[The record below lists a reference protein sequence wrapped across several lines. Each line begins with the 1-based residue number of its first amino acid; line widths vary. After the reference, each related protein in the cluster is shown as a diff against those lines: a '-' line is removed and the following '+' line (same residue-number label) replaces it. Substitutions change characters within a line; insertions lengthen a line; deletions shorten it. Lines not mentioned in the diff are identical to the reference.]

1 MSSEK
6 ALCTKL
12 PSSTQRRANMPSPSD
27 SSSVASASGSRG
39 WSDSRRGMSGRGP
52 GGARLLLYLGLCHLG
67 LGAMVLA
74 FSFTSMAFTSSA
86 RVRQSCPF
94 WAGFFVVA
102 SGIVGII
109 SWRRPLTLVVSL
121 FMLLSAVCVIL
132 SLAGSMLSCQNA
144 QMVKSMLTCQVE
156 NGLCVCCAPTHSCS
170 ITEEETLV
178 LYLNADCHSVRHQ
191 LKDLLFSA
199 CGLSILSTIICTLS
213 TVTCSIHI
221 FSLDLVH
228 LLAPHRS
235 RSVNPECTTPQDAF
249 LTNMMDFEEFVP
261 PIPPPPYYPPEY
273 TCSSETDAQSITYNG
288 SMESPVPLYPTDCP
302 PPYEAVMGQRAA
314 SQATVFD
321 GHGAELSGE
330 RATSTAFSGEVSMD
344 SGSLLMSEI
353 VDIPD
358 DSSPSEDSCL
368 MEVGLRNRGERG
380 NNIAGEGG
388 DAGDI
393 SYHSYPCQTP
403 ESPLAG
409 GPRARHFLRGERSN
423 SCSSPSTATPTY
435 RSPVLRRQAMLAH
448 SCSQL
453 ETIGGSTSQQRSS
466 IPEIRIRPSTPAS
479 QGPASASSAPPASS
493 SSAANVQGGQ
503 GNGIP
508 LTRQPLYLRRR
519 AGKSEKDGES
529 VKRDS
534 VGLLH
539 LVRSH
544 SEPGFGSSTDTVGFG
559 SGDSKD
565 GCHTSTETGP
575 SSEACLLNHTSL
587 PPASALPRKDN
598 LKTAATGV
606 QVPSKPPPTSPVR
619 LPKDC
624 HRSLGDLKVTR
635 VLVARFLQRSKR
647 NLAPSS
653 EHAGNTASS
662 PKRRGGAEC
671 ATTNHLQLEQVLR
684 NSWGTNRGHPNLNTH
699 HPHHRGH
706 HHSHSDSRHNR
717 HHSSH
722 TPEGI
727 HLRSCGDLS
736 SSSSASLWRLVTAH
750 PPHGSSGALY
760 SESAL

>member
-1 MSSEK
+1 
-6 ALCTKL
+6 
-12 PSSTQRRANMPSPSD
+12 MPSRSD
-27 SSSVASASGSRG
+27 SSSAVSASGSRG
-39 WSDSRRGMSGRGP
+39 WSDSCRGMSGRQ
-52 GGARLLLYLGLCHLG
+52 GGAKLLLYLGLCHLG

-102 SGIVGII
+102 SGLVGLI

-144 QMVKSMLTCQVE
+144 QMVKSLLTCQVE

-170 ITEEETLV
+170 INEEETLV

-249 LTNMMDFEEFVP
+249 LTNIMDFEEFVP

-302 PPYEAVMGQRAA
+302 PPYELVMGQRAA

-321 GHGAELSGE
+321 SHGNELSGE

-353 VDIPD
+353 IDIPD

-368 MEVGLRNRGERG
+368 VGLGVSARGERG
-380 NNIAGEGG
+380 STGGVEGG
-388 DAGDI
+388 RRGRRRGVCELPWPP
-393 SYHSYPCQTP
+393 SPSPG
-403 ESPLAG
+403 ESPGRESPG
-409 GPRARHFLRGERSN
+409 GPQGQAMLQRREVQLLLLM
-423 SCSSPSTATPTY
+423 
-435 RSPVLRRQAMLAH
+435 SPVLRRQAMLAS

-453 ETIGGSTSQQRSS
+453 ELLGGTTSHQGSS
-466 IPEIRIRPSTPAS
+466 ILEKQVGSCTPLRRGS
-479 QGPASASSAPPASS
+479 ASASAAPATSS
-493 SSAANVQGGQ
+493 SLAVNQQGGQ
-503 GNGIP
+503 GNGVP
-508 LTRQPLYLRRR
+508 LPLQPLYLRRQGGR
-519 AGKSEKDGES
+519 SER
-529 VKRDS
+529 RDS
-534 VGLLH
+534 DGLLT

-544 SEPGFGSSTDTVGFG
+544 SEPGLSSSADTVDFSGGSVGSKGVREGSQTSTDTV
-559 SGDSKD
+559 
-565 GCHTSTETGP
+565 P
-575 SSEACLLNHTSL
+575 SSESCLLPRSSL
-587 PPASALPRKDN
+587 VPPSALLPRKGSV
-598 LKTAATGV
+598 KAATMGRTL
-606 QVPSKPPPTSPVR
+606 PLSKGPANSPLH
-619 LPKDC
+619 LPKEC
-624 HRSLGDLKVTR
+624 NRSLGDLKVTR
-635 VLVARFLQRSKR
+635 GLVARFLQRSKR
-647 NLAPSS
+647 NLASAA
-653 EHAGNTASS
+653 EHSGNTGQGQ
-662 PKRRGGAEC
+662 KRRGGVEGNG
-671 ATTNHLQLEQVLR
+671 TGHLPLEQVLR
-684 NSWGTNRGHPNLNTH
+684 NSWGASQGSHPP

-717 HHSSH
+717 RHSNQ
-722 TPEGI
+722 TPVTEGI

-736 SSSSASLWRLVTAH
+736 SSSSASLWRLLTAN

-760 SESAL
+760 TESAL

>member
-1 MSSEK
+1 
-6 ALCTKL
+6 
-12 PSSTQRRANMPSPSD
+12 MPSPSD
-27 SSSVASASGSRG
+27 TSSLASGSRG
-39 WSDSRRGMSGRGP
+39 WSDSRRGMSRRGQ

-86 RVRQSCPF
+86 RVRQACPF

-144 QMVKSMLTCQVE
+144 QMVKSLLTCQVE

-170 ITEEETLV
+170 ITEEDTLV
-178 LYLNADCHSVRHQ
+178 LYLSADCHSVRHQ

-235 RSVNPECTTPQDAF
+235 RAVNPECTTPQDAF
-249 LTNMMDFEEFVP
+249 LTNIIDFEEFVP

-314 SQATVFD
+314 SQVTVFD
-321 GHGAELSGE
+321 TPASEQSGE
-330 RATSTAFSGEVSMD
+330 RVTSTAFSGEVSMD

-368 MEVGLRNRGERG
+368 MEVGVRPRGERG
-380 NNIAGEGG
+380 AGGGGGEGG
-388 DAGDI
+388 EAGEYV
-393 SYHSYPCQTP
+393 SFRGPPSQTP

-409 GPRARHFLRGERSN
+409 PRASRFFRGERSN
-423 SCSSPSTATPTY
+423 SCSSPSTATTTY
-435 RSPVLRRQAMLAH
+435 RSPVLRRQAMLAS

-453 ETIGGSTSQQRSS
+453 EVIGGALS
-466 IPEIRIRPSTPAS
+466 IPEIRVCPSTPS
-479 QGPASASSAPPASS
+479 RREPASLSSTNPSS
-493 SSAANVQGGQ
+493 SSAVNHPGARGGRV
-503 GNGIP
+503 P
-508 LTRQPLYLRRR
+508 LHMQPLSLRQREGRR
-519 AGKSEKDGES
+519 GEKDGGGERRGS
-529 VKRDS
+529 D
-534 VGLLH
+534 GLLP
-539 LVRSH
+539 LIRSH
-544 SEPGFGSSTDTVGFG
+544 SEPGLSSSTDTGDFTGSVGSKGISERG
-559 SGDSKD
+559 SQ
-565 GCHTSTETGP
+565 TSTDTGP
-575 SSEACLLNHTSL
+575 SSEACLLPRSSL
-587 PPASALPRKDN
+587 APPASLPK
-598 LKTAATGV
+598 KGSVKAGATGG
-606 QVPSKPPPTSPVR
+606 QLPSKVPPASPLH
-619 LPKDC
+619 LPKDY

-635 VLVARFLQRSKR
+635 GLVARFLQRSKR
-647 NLAPSS
+647 NLAPAA
-653 EHAGNTASS
+653 EHAGNTGQGA
-662 PKRRGGAEC
+662 KRRGGAEGN
-671 ATTNHLQLEQVLR
+671 ASGHLPLEQVLR
-684 NSWGTNRGHPNLNTH
+684 NTWGAARTHPHL
-699 HPHHRGH
+699 PHHRGH

-717 HHSSH
+717 RHSNRS
-722 TPEGI
+722 PALEGI

-736 SSSSASLWRLVTAH
+736 STSSASLRRLVA
-750 PPHGSSGALY
+750 PHGSSGALY
-760 SESAL
+760 MESVL

>member
-1 MSSEK
+1 
-6 ALCTKL
+6 
-12 PSSTQRRANMPSPSD
+12 MPSPSD

-67 LGAMVLA
+67 LGAMVLG

-144 QMVKSMLTCQVE
+144 QMVKSMLTCE
-156 NGLCVCCAPTHSCS
+156 MKEGLCLCCAPTHPCS
-170 ITEEETLV
+170 IEAEDTLV
-178 LYLNADCHSVRHQ
+178 LYLSKECHSVRHQ

-249 LTNMMDFEEFVP
+249 LTNIMDFEEFVP

-321 GHGAELSGE
+321 THGTELSGE
-330 RATSTAFSGEVSMD
+330 RGTSTAFSGEVSMD

-358 DSSPSEDSCL
+358 DSSPSEDSYL
-368 MEVGLRNRGERG
+368 LEVGLRNQGERG
-380 NNIAGEGG
+380 NRT
-388 DAGDI
+388 AGDRGDL
-393 SYHSYPCQTP
+393 SLRGSLTQTP

-409 GPRARHFLRGERSN
+409 GPRARRFLRGERSN
-423 SCSSPSTATPTY
+423 SCSSPSTATTTY
-435 RSPVLRRQAMLAH
+435 RSPVLRRQAMLTS

-453 ETIGGSTSQQRSS
+453 EAVGSSPNQQVSF
-466 IPEIRIRPSTPAS
+466 IPEIRVDPSTPLN
-479 QGPASASSAPPASS
+479 QGAVLASSNPPSS
-493 SSAANVQGGQ
+493 CSSAAGEP
-503 GNGIP
+503 GNGAP
-508 LTRQPLYLRRR
+508 VPRQPLYLRRR
-519 AGKSEKDGES
+519 AERSAKDGGN
-529 VKRDS
+529 VR
-534 VGLLH
+534 GGGFLH
-539 LVRSH
+539 LMRSH
-544 SEPGFGSSTDTVGFG
+544 SEPGLGSSMDTVDFGSGCSKASTDTA
-559 SGDSKD
+559 
-565 GCHTSTETGP
+565 P
-575 SSEACLLNHTSL
+575 SSEACLLPRTSL
-587 PPASALPRKDN
+587 PPAAALPSKGSI
-598 LKTAATGV
+598 KPAAAGV
-606 QVPSKPPPTSPVR
+606 QVPTKPAPPSPLR

-647 NLAPSS
+647 NLGPSS
-653 EHAGNTASS
+653 EHVGSTGQG
-662 PKRRGGAEC
+662 PKRRSGAE
-671 ATTNHLQLEQVLR
+671 AAVPDHSEQVLR
-684 NSWGTNRGHPNLNTH
+684 TPWGTSRGHPTHHAH

-717 HHSSH
+717 HHGSRA
-722 TPEGI
+722 PEGI

-736 SSSSASLWRLVTAH
+736 SSSSASLRRLVTAH
-750 PPHGSSGALY
+750 HGSSGALH

>member
-1 MSSEK
+1 
-6 ALCTKL
+6 
-12 PSSTQRRANMPSPSD
+12 MPSRSD
-27 SSSVASASGSRG
+27 SSSVASGSRG
-39 WSDSRRGMSGRGP
+39 WSDSRRGVSDRA

-94 WAGFFVVA
+94 WAGFFVSLTGNVSSEIRSDVLVSVSCVIQVVA

-156 NGLCVCCAPTHSCS
+156 NGLCVCCSHTQDCS
-170 ITEEETLV
+170 IEKEDTLV
-178 LYLNADCHSVRHQ
+178 LYLNVDCHAVRHQ

-249 LTNMMDFEEFVP
+249 LTNIMDFEEFVP

-321 GHGAELSGE
+321 PHGTELSGE
-330 RATSTAFSGEVSMD
+330 RGTSTAFSGEVSMD

-368 MEVGLRNRGERG
+368 LEVGLRNQGERG
-380 NNIAGEGG
+380 NRSSG
-388 DAGDI
+388 DRGDM
-393 SYHSYPCQTP
+393 SLRGSLTHTP

-409 GPRARHFLRGERSN
+409 GPRARRFLRGERSN
-423 SCSSPSTATPTY
+423 SCSSPSTATTTY
-435 RSPVLRRQAMLAH
+435 RSPVLHRQVMLTS

-453 ETIGGSTSQQRSS
+453 ETISSSSNQQRAF
-466 IPEIRIRPSTPAS
+466 IPEIRVNPSTPLNH
-479 QGPASASSAPPASS
+479 GGVPASS
-493 SSAANVQGGQ
+493 VPHPSSAAAVGEHGG
-503 GNGIP
+503 GP
-508 LTRQPLYLRRR
+508 TLLHQPLYRRRR
-519 AGKSEKDGES
+519 AERGGRGGFTTRRQSEGF
-529 VKRDS
+529 
-534 VGLLH
+534 LH

-544 SEPGFGSSTDTVGFG
+544 SEPGLSSSTDTVDFG
-559 SGDSKD
+559 SAGSKA
-565 GCHTSTETGP
+565 STDTAP
-575 SSEACLLNHTSL
+575 SSEACLLPRTPL
-587 PPASALPRKDN
+587 PPAAALPSKGSM
-598 LKTAATGV
+598 KPAASGV
-606 QVPSKPPPTSPVR
+606 QVPSKPVPASPLR

-647 NLAPSS
+647 NLSPST
-653 EHAGNTASS
+653 EHVGSSASG
-662 PKRRGGAEC
+662 PKRRGGAE
-671 ATTNHLQLEQVLR
+671 AVGLDHVSSEQVLR
-684 NSWGTNRGHPNLNTH
+684 TPWGSSRGHLVHRSH
-699 HPHHRGH
+699 HPHRRGH
-706 HHSHSDSRHNR
+706 HYSHSDSRHNR
-717 HHSSH
+717 HQSSRAS
-722 TPEGI
+722 EGI

-736 SSSSASLWRLVTAH
+736 SSSASLLQLVTAH
-750 PPHGSSGALY
+750 HGSSGALH

>member
-1 MSSEK
+1 
-6 ALCTKL
+6 
-12 PSSTQRRANMPSPSD
+12 MPSPSD
-27 SSSVASASGSRG
+27 SSSVASATGSRG

-74 FSFTSMAFTSSA
+74 FSFTSMAFTLST

-144 QMVKSMLTCQVE
+144 QMVKSMLTCKVE
-156 NGLCVCCAPTHSCS
+156 SGRCLCCAPLQSCS
-170 ITEEETLV
+170 IDGEDTLV
-178 LYLNADCHSVRHQ
+178 LNLNVDCHSVRHQ

-235 RSVNPECTTPQDAF
+235 RSVNPECITPQDAF
-249 LTNMMDFEEFVP
+249 LTNIMDFEEFVP

-302 PPYEAVMGQRAA
+302 PPYEAVMGQRIA

-321 GHGAELSGE
+321 PVCTELSGE
-330 RATSTAFSGEVSMD
+330 RGTSMAFSGEVSMD

-368 MEVGLRNRGERG
+368 MEVGLRNQGERR
-380 NNIAGEGG
+380 NRAPSEGG
-388 DAGDI
+388 DAGESI
-393 SYHSYPCQTP
+393 NLRGQRCQTP

-409 GPRARHFLRGERSN
+409 GPRAKRVLRGERSN
-423 SCSSPSTATPTY
+423 SCSSPSTTTNTTY
-435 RSPVLRRQAMLAH
+435 RSPVLLRQAVLAR

-453 ETIGGSTSQQRSS
+453 ETIGGASNQQSFS
-466 IPEIRIRPSTPAS
+466 IPEIRFQPSF
-479 QGPASASSAPPASS
+479 ASSRGVAMGSSPVPPPSF
-493 SSAANVQGGQ
+493 SAASEYDHGHLL
-503 GNGIP
+503 P
-508 LTRQPLYLRRR
+508 LQPLSLRQR
-519 AGKSEKDGES
+519 AGRSEKDGETARRHS
-529 VKRDS
+529 EGFLR
-534 VGLLH
+534 LM
-539 LVRSH
+539 RSH
-544 SEPGFGSSTDTVGFG
+544 SEPGLSSSTDTVDFG
-559 SGDSKD
+559 SGGSKASMD
-565 GCHTSTETGP
+565 TGP
-575 SSEACLLNHTSL
+575 SSEACLLPQTSL
-587 PPASALPRKDN
+587 PHAAVLSTKSSIKSATTGIEVPPKP
-598 LKTAATGV
+598 AAT
-606 QVPSKPPPTSPVR
+606 SPLR

-624 HRSLGDLKVTR
+624 HRSLADLKVTR
-635 VLVARFLQRSKR
+635 VLVARFLHRSKR

-653 EHAGNTASS
+653 EPAGS
-662 PKRRGGAEC
+662 PAQATKRRSGTEA
-671 ATTNHLQLEQVLR
+671 AAANHMALEQMLR
-684 NSWGTNRGHPNLNTH
+684 NTWGSSRGHPTGH
-699 HPHHRGH
+699 SHRPHHRGH
-706 HHSHSDSRHNR
+706 HHSQSDSRHNR
-717 HHSSH
+717 HQSSRA
-722 TPEGI
+722 PEGI

-736 SSSSASLWRLVTAH
+736 SSSSASLRRLVPHH
-750 PPHGSSGALY
+750 PPHGSSGTLY

>member
-1 MSSEK
+1 
-6 ALCTKL
+6 
-12 PSSTQRRANMPSPSD
+12 MPSPSD

-156 NGLCVCCAPTHSCS
+156 NGLCVCCTPTHSCS

-249 LTNMMDFEEFVP
+249 LTNIMDFEEFVP

-314 SQATVFD
+314 SQATMYD
-321 GHGAELSGE
+321 AHGTELSGE
-330 RATSTAFSGEVSMD
+330 RGTSTAFSGEVSMD

-368 MEVGLRNRGERG
+368 MEVGLRNQGDRGTRS
-380 NNIAGEGG
+380 AGEGG
-388 DAGDI
+388 DGADG
-393 SYHSYPCQTP
+393 SEYLNFRLPPSQTP

-409 GPRARHFLRGERSN
+409 GPRARRFIRGERSN
-423 SCSSPSTATPTY
+423 SCSSPSTATNTY
-435 RSPVLRRQAMLAH
+435 RSPVLRRQAMLAS

-453 ETIGGSTSQQRSS
+453 EAIGNSTSQQRSS
-466 IPEIRIRPSTPAS
+466 VAETR
-479 QGPASASSAPPASS
+479 GPASSPSHQGAAPVSSAPPISP
-493 SSAANVQGGQ
+493 SSAACEHIIGQ
-503 GNGIP
+503 GNGP
-508 LTRQPLYLRRR
+508 QLLGQLLYLRRR
-519 AGKSEKDGES
+519 AGKSEKDGEGLR
-529 VKRDS
+529 RDS
-534 VGLLH
+534 EGLLR

-544 SEPGFGSSTDTVGFG
+544 SEPGFGSSTDTVDFG
-559 SGDSKD
+559 SGGSKASVD
-565 GCHTSTETGP
+565 TGP
-575 SSEACLLNHTSL
+575 SSEACLLPRTSL
-587 PPASALPRKDN
+587 PPAAALPRKGSV
-598 LKTAATGV
+598 KPAAATGV
-606 QVPSKPPPTSPVR
+606 QVPSKPPPTSPLR

-624 HRSLGDLKVTR
+624 NRSLGDLKVTR
-635 VLVARFLQRSKR
+635 VLMARFLQRSRR
-647 NLAPSS
+647 NLSPSS
-653 EHAGNTASS
+653 EHAGNAVQG
-662 PKRRGGAEC
+662 PKRRTGAEG
-671 ATTNHLQLEQVLR
+671 AATNHLPLEQVLR
-684 NSWGTNRGHPNLNTH
+684 TPWNTSRGHPTHHSH
-699 HPHHRGH
+699 HPHRRGH

-717 HHSSH
+717 HYSGRA
-722 TPEGI
+722 PEGI

-736 SSSSASLWRLVTAH
+736 SSSSASLRRLVTPH

>member
-1 MSSEK
+1 
-6 ALCTKL
+6 
-12 PSSTQRRANMPSPSD
+12 MPSPSD
-27 SSSVASASGSRG
+27 SSSVASGSRG
-39 WSDSRRGMSGRGP
+39 WSDSRRGMSARGS
-52 GGARLLLYLGLCHLG
+52 ARLLLYLGLCHLG

-144 QMVKSMLTCQVE
+144 QMVKNMLTCQVE
-156 NGLCVCCAPTHSCS
+156 NGLCVCCAPTHTCS
-170 ITEEETLV
+170 VTEEETLV

-199 CGLSILSTIICTLS
+199 CGLSILSTVICTLS

-228 LLAPHRS
+228 LLAPHRT

-249 LTNMMDFEEFVP
+249 LTNIMDFEEFVP

-314 SQATVFD
+314 SQGTMFD
-321 GHGAELSGE
+321 ANGGEVSGE

-368 MEVGLRNRGERG
+368 MEVGLRTQGERG
-380 NNIAGEGG
+380 VRSTSEG
-388 DAGDI
+388 DAGESSTYI
-393 SYHSYPCQTP
+393 SFRGPPSQTP

-409 GPRARHFLRGERSN
+409 GPRARRFLRSERSN
-423 SCSSPSTATPTY
+423 SCSSPSTATITY
-435 RSPVLRRQAMLAH
+435 RSPVLHRQALLTS

-453 ETIGGSTSQQRSS
+453 EAMAASVGPQPSPV
-466 IPEIRIRPSTPAS
+466 PEIQVCASTPSA
-479 QGPASASSAPPASS
+479 QGPGQTRANARQIQQSPGPALH
-493 SSAANVQGGQ
+493 N
-503 GNGIP
+503 
-508 LTRQPLYLRRR
+508 TPLYLRRR
-519 AGKSEKDGES
+519 AGKGDGDGG
-529 VKRDS
+529 KRREND
-534 VGLLH
+534 GFLLT
-539 LVRSH
+539 RSH
-544 SEPGFGSSTDTVGFG
+544 SEPGIASSTDTVDFG
-559 SGDSKD
+559 SGSSKEAF
-565 GCHTSTETGP
+565 HTSTDTAPG
-575 SSEACLLNHTSL
+575 SEACLLPRTSL
-587 PPASALPRKDN
+587 PPTAALPPKGSV
-598 LKTAATGV
+598 KTVPTGGLLPAK
-606 QVPSKPPPTSPVR
+606 PSPTSPRR

-635 VLVARFLQRSKR
+635 VLMARFLQRSKR
-647 NLAPSS
+647 NLAPSTD
-653 EHAGNTASS
+653 NTQG
-662 PKRRGGAEC
+662 PKRRGGSEG
-671 ATTNHLQLEQVLR
+671 TGPNHGPPEQVLR
-684 NSWGTNRGHPNLNTH
+684 APWNTTRAHPNQRQS
-699 HPHHRGH
+699 HHRGH

-717 HHSSH
+717 THSSH
-722 TPEGI
+722 GPEGI

-736 SSSSASLWRLVTAH
+736 SSSFTSLRRLVT
-750 PPHGSSGALY
+750 PHGSSGALY

>member
-1 MSSEK
+1 
-6 ALCTKL
+6 
-12 PSSTQRRANMPSPSD
+12 MPSPSD

-156 NGLCVCCAPTHSCS
+156 NGLCVCCTWVGCFMS
-170 ITEEETLV
+170 IQETLIEQKMYTF
-178 LYLNADCHSVRHQ
+178 LQLKCLEKIYANIS

-249 LTNMMDFEEFVP
+249 LTNIMDFEEFVP

-314 SQATVFD
+314 SQATMFD
-321 GHGAELSGE
+321 PHGTELSGE
-330 RATSTAFSGEVSMD
+330 RAMSTTILFVLVSMD

-368 MEVGLRNRGERG
+368 LEVGLRNQRER
-380 NNIAGEGG
+380 NNRTTGEGG
-388 DAGDI
+388 DRGDGGV
-393 SYHSYPCQTP
+393 SHHGPQSQTP

-409 GPRARHFLRGERSN
+409 GPRARRFLRGERSN
-423 SCSSPSTATPTY
+423 SCSSPILHHQT
-435 RSPVLRRQAMLAH
+435 LLAS

-453 ETIGGSTSQQRSS
+453 EAIGGSTSEQQSS
-466 IPEIRIRPSTPAS
+466 IPEIRVRPSTPS
-479 QGPASASSAPPASS
+479 RQGAAPASS
-493 SSAANVQGGQ
+493 VPPTSTSLSG
-503 GNGIP
+503 
-508 LTRQPLYLRRR
+508 
-519 AGKSEKDGES
+519 
-529 VKRDS
+529 KRDS
-534 VGLLH
+534 EGLLR

-544 SEPGFGSSTDTVGFG
+544 SEPGLCSSTDT
-559 SGDSKD
+559 GDSD
-565 GCHTSTETGP
+565 INIS
-575 SSEACLLNHTSL
+575 TSL
-587 PPASALPRKDN
+587 TL
-598 LKTAATGV
+598 
-606 QVPSKPPPTSPVR
+606 
-619 LPKDC
+619 
-624 HRSLGDLKVTR
+624 
-635 VLVARFLQRSKR
+635 VLQF
-647 NLAPSS
+647 P
-653 EHAGNTASS
+653 
-662 PKRRGGAEC
+662 
-671 ATTNHLQLEQVLR
+671 
-684 NSWGTNRGHPNLNTH
+684 
-699 HPHHRGH
+699 
-706 HHSHSDSRHNR
+706 
-717 HHSSH
+717 
-722 TPEGI
+722 
-727 HLRSCGDLS
+727 
-736 SSSSASLWRLVTAH
+736 
-750 PPHGSSGALY
+750 
-760 SESAL
+760 